1 MRVRRGGI
9 PSPAVKVVSV
19 TVNFLERIFD
29 NLRDRPERTKLIE
42 VHGTRLQGTDGAGV
56 LDLVSRARAFI
67 DAAGVQPGDRV
78 AILGPNSTRWVAVD
92 LAIVAAGA
100 IVVPLYDR
108 QDPNELA
115 IALRNAEPKLLLA
128 ADDALRTT
136 IEKAWPEHG
145 RTATFDEAFDEK
157 PSAKSPHDIA
167 EGDTCAIIYTSGT
180 SGDPKG
186 VMLTRANF
194 DWMIPRTMDRLAR
207 VVGERV
213 GPDRVFH
220 FLPFCFAASRIML
233 WTQMSRPNPIMM
245 STDLQN
251 LVVEIAVSKPNY
263 FLNVPAVLE
272 RIRTGVEQKV
282 AEQGGVGLTI
292 YEKAKAAYAKV
303 QAGQASLFERGALA
317 LGERVVF
324 PRIREKIG
332 PNLEFLISGSAPLA
346 ESTQRWFQM
355 IGIPVYQAYGLTET
369 TGIVSLDDPAHVEA
383 GRVGMP
389 LEGQTVDVT
398 EEGELRVKGPNIFGG
413 YWKKPEETAAVLRDG
428 WFHTGD
434 QVEKDGVNLRVV
446 GRIKNLIIP
455 ESGHNIAPEPLEE
468 RFMGHCPSAG
478 QVMLVGHGRPY
489 LAILVTGDAVQAD
502 IDAAIEKINAEV
514 PHYRKI
520 RKSLRTPEP
529 FTVENGLLTANQKLR
544 RRVIEERFK
553 TEIERLYA

>member
-282 AEQGGVGLTI
+282 AEQGGVGLAI